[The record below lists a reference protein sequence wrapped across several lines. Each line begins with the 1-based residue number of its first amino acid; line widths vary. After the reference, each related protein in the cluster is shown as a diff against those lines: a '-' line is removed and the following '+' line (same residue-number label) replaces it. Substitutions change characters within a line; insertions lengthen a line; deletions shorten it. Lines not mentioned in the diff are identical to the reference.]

1 MLVTNSM
8 TFWLLAAF
16 LLLLTLFGTVWPLLS
31 QAPRRTDASDIQ
43 IYKDQL
49 REIERDIDR
58 GTVDRRDGEASRTE
72 ISRRLLKASQN
83 QRDSQTQS
91 ARFARI
97 AAISLLIMLPAAS
110 ILGYY
115 RLGSPQLPDAPLQAR
130 LEQARSQQAQLP
142 SGDDGARLEDLVTRV
157 EAHLEKKPD
166 DGEGWLVIAPVYV
179 RLGQIDKAVAAFE
192 NALRLT
198 PKTSELW
205 SSYGEAATM
214 QSSGVISP
222 KARKAFEE
230 ARNLSPE
237 QIKPRFYLALGL
249 SQDQRYADAAKAWQG
264 LLADAPQ
271 GAPWV
276 RIARAH
282 LTEAQAGA
290 GIATSSRTPTA
301 TDTGT
306 NDEGNRAA
314 ALPGPDR
321 ADVQAAQ
328 SLSAEDRKAFISS
341 MVEGLQTRLDTEGG
355 SAEEWIRLV
364 RAYTVLGRS
373 DAARTAYEK
382 ARTTF
387 ASDQQARDLL
397 DSSAKGLGLT
407 IGSD

>member
-1 MLVTNSM
+1 M

-31 QAPRRTDASDIQ
+31 QTSRRTDATDIQ

-49 REIERDIDR
+49 REIEKDIDR

-72 ISRRLLKASQN
+72 ISRRLLRASQN
-83 QRDSQTQS
+83 QREGQTQS
-91 ARFARI
+91 AHFARV
-97 AAISLLIMLPAAS
+97 AAIALLIALPVTT

-115 RLGSPQLPDAPLQAR
+115 WLGSPQLPDAPLQAR
-130 LEQARSQQAQLP
+130 LEKARTQQAQMQTE
-142 SGDDGARLEDLVTRV
+142 GEGARLQDLVARV
-157 EAHLEKKPD
+157 EAHLESKPE

-179 RLGQIDKAVAAFE
+179 RLGLIDKAVAAFE

-198 PKTSELW
+198 PKTPELW

-230 ARNLSPE
+230 ARKLAPQ
-237 QIKPRFYLALGL
+237 QIKPRFYLALAL
-249 SQDQRYADAAKAWQG
+249 SQDQNYADAVKAWQG
-264 LLADAPQ
+264 LLADAPE

-282 LTEAQAGA
+282 LTEAQAGS
-290 GIATSSRTPTA
+290 GIANSSQA
-301 TDTGT
+301 QSATGT
-306 NDEGNRAA
+306 GTENAERPVA

-321 ADVQAAQ
+321 ADVEAAQ
-328 SLSAEDRKAFISS
+328 SLSAEDRKAFINS
-341 MVEGLQTRLDTEGG
+341 MVEGLQTRLDTDGG
-355 SAEEWIRLV
+355 TAEEWVRLV
-364 RAYTVLGRS
+364 RAYTVLGKT
-373 DAARTAYEK
+373 DAAQTAYDK
-382 ARTTF
+382 ARLTF
-387 ASDQQARDLL
+387 VSDQRARDLL

>member
-1 MLVTNSM
+1 M

-31 QAPRRTDASDIQ
+31 QASRRTDASDIQ

-49 REIERDIDR
+49 REIEKDIDR

-83 QRDSQTQS
+83 QRDGQTQS

-97 AAISLLIMLPAAS
+97 AAISLLVALPTTS

-115 RLGSPQLPDAPLQAR
+115 WLGSPQLPDAPLQAR
-130 LEQARSQQAQLP
+130 LEQARSQQAQLQND
-142 SGDDGARLEDLVTRV
+142 GEGARLEDLVTRV
-157 EAHLEKKPD
+157 EAHLATKPE

-179 RLGQIDKAVAAFE
+179 RLGQIDKAVTAFE

-198 PKTSELW
+198 PKTPELW

-214 QSSGVISP
+214 QASGAISP
-222 KARKAFEE
+222 KARKAFQE
-230 ARNLSPE
+230 ARKLAPQ
-237 QIKPRFYLALGL
+237 QIKPRFYLALAL
-249 SQDQRYADAAKAWQG
+249 SQDQNYADAAQAWQG

-282 LTEAQAGA
+282 LTEAQAGL
-290 GIATSSRTPTA
+290 GIATSSQTPA
-301 TDTGT
+301 TTDPGTG
-306 NDEGNRAA
+306 DGQRPVA
-314 ALPGPDR
+314 ALPGPGR
-321 ADVQAAQ
+321 ADVEAAQ
-328 SLSAEDRKAFISS
+328 SLSAEDRQAFINS
-341 MVEGLQTRLDTEGG
+341 MVEGLQARLDTDGG
-355 SAEEWIRLV
+355 TAEEWVRLV
-364 RAYTVLGRS
+364 RAYTVLGKT
-373 DAARTAYEK
+373 DAAQTAYDK
-382 ARTTF
+382 ARSTF
-387 ASDQQARDLL
+387 ASDRRARDLL

-407 IGSD
+407 TGSD